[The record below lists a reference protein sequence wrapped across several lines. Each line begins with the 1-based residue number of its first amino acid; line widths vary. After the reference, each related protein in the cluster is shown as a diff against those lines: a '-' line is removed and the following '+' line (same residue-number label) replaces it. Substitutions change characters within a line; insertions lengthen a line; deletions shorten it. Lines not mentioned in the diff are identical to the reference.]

1 MISKRRFFG
10 KTIAAVILLYP
21 QISSADTFTA
31 ANVLGWKHE
40 QQDNY
45 FRTSVR
51 MVAIVAAQMERNG
64 HIAECIDDWH
74 GGGAQSQ
81 AARSK
86 QIRAVMNRLPEHHP
100 QALILAVVQKE
111 CGKFQ

>member
-1 MISKRRFFG
+1 MIRYKTLLANIVVVLIAFYPH
-10 KTIAAVILLYP
+10 KTIADEFT
-21 QISSADTFTA
+21 SAH
-31 ANVLGWKHE
+31 VLNWSYE

-45 FRTSVR
+45 FRISVR
-51 MVAIVAAQMERNG
+51 MVAIVAAQMQQNG

-81 AARSK
+81 TARSK
-86 QIRAVMNRLPEHHP
+86 QIREVMERLLEHHP
-100 QALILAVVQKE
+100 QALILAVIQKE